1 MKDLQKNK
9 ISLAAFISLKR
20 ANQSISKKE
29 LGTIKKTGLTISQ
42 FAVLEI
48 LYSKGDLKVGEIIN
62 GILGTSGNMTVV
74 LKNLEKENYIEKY
87 TDPSDKRSFI
97 IKLTNKGSLLIEDML
112 PSHLDNIDNFMSVLS
127 NEEQK
132 SLIKIL
138 AKLRKN

>member
-29 LGTIKKTGLTISQ
+29 LETIKKTGLTISQ